1 MNIIKGTGS
10 NKDTQADA
18 ADIGFIP
25 RHVHNDDEQ
34 YQGHRQQ
41 HDLASCLKPV
51 GKSTQV
57 IAPEDAVLRCLSTTT
72 QARNWL
78 STEHFAK
85 LAQTTRAVRLQVG
98 GGSVLVHEALSG
110 FVHVIDTG
118 SDN

>member
-25 RHVHNDDEQ
+25 RHVHNDDEHD
-34 YQGHRQQ
+34 QGHRQQ
-41 HDLASCLKPV
+41 HDPANSLKPM

-57 IAPEDAVLRCLSTTT
+57 IATEDAV
-72 QARNWL
+72 
-78 STEHFAK
+78 
-85 LAQTTRAVRLQVG
+85 
-98 GGSVLVHEALSG
+98 
-110 FVHVIDTG
+110 HVVDIG